1 MEQLMGPLEG
11 LMKALG
17 TPEVTPALKQKVADA
32 VLEEA
37 NGRSVEQLARAEN
50 SVLGGLLALRSQA
63 SL

>member
-17 TPEVTPALKQKVADA
+17 TPEVTPALKEKVADA

-37 NGRSVEQLARAEN
+37 AGRSVEQLAQAEN
-50 SVLGGLLALRSQA
+50 EVLGGLLVLREKA
-63 SL
+63 RL